1 MFQPSSDMRTAKSA
15 GSPAFLPP
23 ELCGKHGDVSGQA
36 ADIWSMGVSLYCL
49 KYGRI
54 PFNRESMMQM
64 YDAIKNDEPTLPE
77 NENLMLSDL
86 FCKIFEKDPEKRIQ
100 MHDLRVGDSSEDLGN
115 MLTLAESPLGDQ
127 QWYGRLAS
135 C

>member
-1 MFQPSSDMRTAKSA
+1 
-15 GSPAFLPP
+15 
-23 ELCGKHGDVSGQA
+23 
-36 ADIWSMGVSLYCL
+36 MGVSLYCL